1 MLQSVSGEGKMV
13 GLSVTNRQP
22 LAIYHIRIVTKSC
35 EKVCS
40 SRTTH

>member
-1 MLQSVSGEGKMV
+1 MLQSVSGERKMV
-13 GLSVTNRQP
+13 GSGVTNRQP
-22 LAIYHIRIVTKSC
+22 LTVCHVRVVTKSC